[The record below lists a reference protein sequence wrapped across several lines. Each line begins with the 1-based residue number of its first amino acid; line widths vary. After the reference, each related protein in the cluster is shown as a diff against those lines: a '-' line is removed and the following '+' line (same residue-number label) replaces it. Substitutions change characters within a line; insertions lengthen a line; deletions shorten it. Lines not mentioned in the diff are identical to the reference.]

1 MAGTS
6 TNLSAIP
13 AMNDSISRRD
23 ALSMIGALPLLATG
37 CHTDAVSTPTEGSR
51 KHPGHGFAD
60 SPMTSECTVFGTLP
74 DGREAHRFVFRNP
87 NGTTL
92 KFTNYGLL
100 VTELHTKDR
109 QGKLGNV
116 VLGFETL
123 GRYLQGHPFFGCI
136 AGRFANRIA
145 KGRFTLDG
153 KEHVL
158 AVNNGPNHLHGG
170 IAGFDKKL
178 WKAGPIQTTQDAV
191 SVELTYTSIDGE
203 EGYPGTLTVTVTYTL
218 TRDDVWRIDYRATT
232 DAPTILNLTNHSYF
246 NLAGRGDV
254 LSHELEIAA
263 DQFTEVDDT
272 LIPTGKLLAVK
283 GTALDFTR
291 PTAIGARGMNTGLTP
306 PGYDHNFVLRHGGQS
321 LGLAARV
328 FERSQGRTME
338 CHTSQP
344 GVQLW
349 TFNRTPE
356 GLVCTGGIPVS
367 KHGGFCLETQ
377 NFPDA
382 IHHPGFPSC
391 VLRPGQVFSSRTEYR
406 FGTC

>member
-1 MAGTS
+1 
-6 TNLSAIP
+6 
-13 AMNDSISRRD
+13 
-23 ALSMIGALPLLATG
+23 
-37 CHTDAVSTPTEGSR
+37 
-51 KHPGHGFAD
+51 
-60 SPMTSECTVFGTLP
+60 MTSECNVFGSLP
-74 DGREAHRFVFRNP
+74 DGREAHLFIFRNS

-100 VTELHTKDR
+100 VTELHTRDR
-109 QGKLGNV
+109 HGKLGNV

-123 GRYLQGHPFFGCI
+123 ARYLQGHPFFGCI

-145 KGRFTLDG
+145 KGRFSLDG
-153 KEHVL
+153 KDYVL
-158 AVNNGPNHLHGG
+158 ATNNGANHLHGG
-170 IAGFDKKL
+170 VVGFDKKL

-191 SVELTYTSIDGE
+191 SVDLTYTSPDGE
-203 EGYPGTLTVTVTYTL
+203 EGYPGALTVTVTYTL

-232 DAPTILNLTNHSYF
+232 DAPTILNLTNHSFF
-246 NLAGRGDV
+246 NLAGQGDV

-263 DQFTEVDDT
+263 DQATEVDSG
-272 LIPTGKLLAVK
+272 LIPTGKLLPVR
-283 GTALDFTR
+283 GSALDFTQ

-306 PGYDHNFVLRHGGQS
+306 PGYDHNFVLRHGGKG

-328 FERSQGRTME
+328 FERSHGRTME
-338 CHTSQP
+338 CHTTQP

-349 TFNRTPE
+349 TFNRCPE
-356 GLVCTGGIPVS
+356 GLVCTGGVPVS

-391 VLRPGQVFSSRTEYR
+391 VLRPGEVFASRTEYR

>member
-1 MAGTS
+1 M
-6 TNLSAIP
+6 L
-13 AMNDSISRRD
+13 
-23 ALSMIGALPLLATG
+23 GALPLLAAGCQTG
-37 CHTDAVSTPTEGSR
+37 GASHGGGS
-51 KHPGHGFAD
+51 H

-100 VTELHTKDR
+100 VTELHTRDR

-123 GRYLQGHPFFGCI
+123 GRYLEGHPFFGCI

-145 KGRFTLDG
+145 KGRFSLDG
-153 KEHVL
+153 KDYVL

-170 IAGFDKKL
+170 VSGFDKKL
-178 WKAGPIQTTQDAV
+178 WKAGPIRTTDDAV
-191 SVELTYTSIDGE
+191 SVDLTYTSPDGE
-203 EGYPGTLTVTVTYTL
+203 EGYPGALSVTVTYTL

-254 LSHELEIAA
+254 LGHELEIAA
-263 DQFTEVDDT
+263 DQSTEVDDT
-272 LIPTGKLLAVK
+272 LIPTGKLLPVQ

-291 PTAIGARGMNTGLTP
+291 PTAIGARGMKTGLTP
-306 PGYDHNFVLRHGGQS
+306 PGYDHNFVLRHGGKS

-328 FERSQGRTME
+328 FERGQGRTME
-338 CHTSQP
+338 CHTNQP

-356 GLVCTGGIPVS
+356 GLVCTGGVPVS
-367 KHGGFCLETQ
+367 THGGFCLETQ